1 VSKIDELQRI
11 NQDKRFEINSLES
24 KISRNT
30 SDIDNLNRASQNQ
43 ILKFGDY
50 MLRLLEDIKQA
61 HKAGRFK
68 KMPKGEI

>member
-1 VSKIDELQRI
+1 M
-11 NQDKRFEINSLES
+11 DKLFEKGSIES
-24 KISRNT
+24 KISKNT
-30 SDIDNLNRASQNQ
+30 ADIDNLNRASQNQ

-61 HKAGRFK
+61 HRAGRFK